1 MEARAGG
8 AAFRRGSRGGRGL
21 PLSVGPSARQLL
33 APLDARPLATR
44 ATADVAA
51 LVRRAG
57 ATLRLRHK
65 EGVSRLDSADIEVTD
80 SCLPQAPVVR
90 HQCQVSPSE
99 TLGRSTTLPRAT
111 QDDARCASKPPQ
123 TSGGFCVEL
132 IRGPAGFGLT
142 FSGGRDV
149 ARDVPLAVLGLL
161 EDGPAQLCGR
171 LQAGDLVLHINGES
185 THGLTGQVAERI
197 RSGGPRLRLVLR
209 RPFETHPGK
218 PEGLRGPQKRDRSL
232 DPRELEGS
240 RTTARTQGLPEP
252 SSEAAVSVA
261 AVSPSERHTED
272 PDDQSPSSPGPWL
285 VPSEE
290 RLSRALGVP
299 RSSQLAL
306 ETAASRQTH

>member
-8 AAFRRGSRGGRGL
+8 AADRRGSRGGRGL

-90 HQCQVSPSE
+90 HQCQWRSRCCRGHA
-99 TLGRSTTLPRAT
+99 TGRARA
-111 QDDARCASKPPQ
+111 A
-123 TSGGFCVEL
+123 GGW
-132 IRGPAGFGLT
+132 AGAALWSF
-142 FSGGRDV
+142 
-149 ARDVPLAVLGLL
+149 A
-161 EDGPAQLCGR
+161 
-171 LQAGDLVLHINGES
+171 
-185 THGLTGQVAERI
+185 
-197 RSGGPRLRLVLR
+197 
-209 RPFETHPGK
+209 
-218 PEGLRGPQKRDRSL
+218 DRSL
-232 DPRELEGS
+232 DPRELEVRRSCSASASPLQHPGS

-285 VPSEE
+285 LPSEE

-306 ETAASRQTH
+306 ETAAARQTH

>member
-8 AAFRRGSRGGRGL
+8 AADRRGSRGGRGL

-90 HQCQVSPSE
+90 HQCQ
-99 TLGRSTTLPRAT
+99 
-111 QDDARCASKPPQ
+111 
-123 TSGGFCVEL
+123 
-132 IRGPAGFGLT
+132 
-142 FSGGRDV
+142 
-149 ARDVPLAVLGLL
+149 
-161 EDGPAQLCGR
+161 
-171 LQAGDLVLHINGES
+171 AGDLVLHINGES
-185 THGLTGQVAERI
+185 THGLTQAQVAERI

-218 PEGLRGPQKRDRSL
+218 PEGLRGPQKRVLPFLDRSL
-232 DPRELEGS
+232 DPRELEVRRSCSASASPLQHPGS

-285 VPSEE
+285 LPSEE

-306 ETAASRQTH
+306 ETAAARQTH